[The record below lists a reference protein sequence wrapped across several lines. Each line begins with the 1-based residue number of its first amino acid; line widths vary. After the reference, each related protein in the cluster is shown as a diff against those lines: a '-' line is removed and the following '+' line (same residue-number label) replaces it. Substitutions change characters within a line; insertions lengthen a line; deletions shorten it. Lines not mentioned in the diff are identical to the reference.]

1 VTVRYQRHPNVR
13 ITALEGEGVVLHLD
27 TRRYFTLNSTGLVLL
42 EAMAEP
48 RTLDELVA
56 SLVREF
62 AVGDR
67 EARSTAE
74 VFLQECTA
82 RGVVQTVEA

>member
-1 VTVRYQRHPNVR
+1 MTVRYQRHPNVR

-74 VFLQECTA
+74 VFLRECAA
-82 RGVVQTVEA
+82 RGVVQTVGA